1 MITEKMTFEGKTISL
16 DGGSFYECHF
26 KGCTL
31 IFNGV
36 LPVTMD
42 ACSFD
47 DCKWQF
53 SGPAQNTIGFMQA
66 LYAGGAKDLIEN
78 TFLNIRGKK
87 VGPGPMLH

>member
-1 MITEKMTFEGKTISL
+1 MIAEKTTFEGKTIVL
-16 DGGSFYECHF
+16 DGGSFYVCQF

-42 ACSFD
+42 GCSFD
-47 DCKWQF
+47 NCKWQF

-66 LYAGGAKDLIEN
+66 LYTGGAKDLIEN
-78 TFLNIRGKK
+78 TFQNIRGKK
-87 VGPGPMLH
+87 AGSGPMLH